1 MIGDDIVDVTI
12 TPTSESIVAAKAT
25 KKEGKKN
32 ISWTE
37 TMEVELVKAIL
48 KNKAHVTTVID
59 KNVKWEKVFLAVKE
73 LPVFIAVISQHE
85 VILYILV
92 VDANINFC

>member
-1 MIGDDIVDVTI
+1 MTI
-12 TPTSESIVAAKAT
+12 TPTSETIVATKAT

-48 KNKAHVTTVID
+48 KNKAHITTEID
-59 KNVKWEKVFLAVKE
+59 KKVSEKKCFSL
-73 LPVFIAVISQHE
+73 
-85 VILYILV
+85 
-92 VDANINFC
+92 